1 MHCRRGAYAFALI
14 GLCALH
20 GSGVA
25 LAQGPATA
33 DPVSVTIAATEQ
45 LSVPAGQEIAF
56 EFRSALSSQ
65 RSRVGDPVEIVVVRD
80 AKVDGLTVIAA
91 GSIGQGKVTG
101 IKRRGHKGK
110 PGRLEIEFS
119 EVRSV
124 NGARIR
130 LAGQHQV
137 SGEDR
142 REQVKNDAGGL
153 VFEGLGFG
161 AMLIPIALL
170 ERGGSAEVEAGT
182 RFDAVVANDILLD
195 RESIE
200 QHQPFV
206 PPDRATIYVIHGNYL
221 TCGSLLLIPGT
232 LSSSVVRMEVP
243 EGRYWFHAGA
253 STGFAREV
261 SAAMLLG
268 FTWGA
273 IDVLPDPSTKKVLKR
288 PVDEFFLLD
297 VKAGQ
302 TYYISGMFPGD
313 SLTKSH
319 IRTIAGDEAAAVF
332 ESENNPFIFLRDVSP
347 KMERLLR
354 AEPERIRRMKK

>member
-1 MHCRRGAYAFALI
+1 MRCRRGACAFALI

-110 PGRLEIEFS
+110 PGRIEIEFS

-142 REQVKNDAGGL
+142 REQVKNDAGGP

-170 ERGGSAEVEAGT
+170 ERGGSERVTVIRSTRGLRGDHLSRAERRAHRGRRAPSRCGARGPGSSMGSRRSRGT
-182 RFDAVVANDILLD
+182 RSGSRSSTASPAS
-195 RESIE
+195 R
-200 QHQPFV
+200 HFV
-206 PPDRATIYVIHGNYL
+206 QAT
-221 TCGSLLLIPGT
+221 
-232 LSSSVVRMEVP
+232 
-243 EGRYWFHAGA
+243 
-253 STGFAREV
+253 
-261 SAAMLLG
+261 
-268 FTWGA
+268 
-273 IDVLPDPSTKKVLKR
+273 
-288 PVDEFFLLD
+288 
-297 VKAGQ
+297 
-302 TYYISGMFPGD
+302 
-313 SLTKSH
+313 
-319 IRTIAGDEAAAVF
+319 
-332 ESENNPFIFLRDVSP
+332 
-347 KMERLLR
+347 
-354 AEPERIRRMKK
+354 